1 MNSLDKVIGVY
12 LASVCAAPF
21 TYGVKRFEPKP
32 LVLSPLLV
40 RGYTCPAQ
48 CGACCGS
55 FSLDYLPTE
64 QTPAAVSEQIVNING
79 REIACLTDTQADVSG
94 YHCRNLT
101 ADARCGIHAIRPLS
115 CDFELIRFLVF
126 DDHVLL
132 TQKLFGRAWNMLRI
146 DGERGTLCEMLPAD
160 PNTVA
165 EVVRKL
171 HRLEAWADHL
181 GIETRINVIMDWLQ
195 NTDCSMQHTIA
206 VPCANKIGFFH

>member
-12 LASVCAAPF
+12 LASVCAEPF
-21 TYGVKRFEPKP
+21 TYGVRRFEPKP
-32 LVLSPLLV
+32 LVISPLLV
-40 RGYTCPAQ
+40 RGYTCPTQ

-55 FSLDYLPTE
+55 FSLDYLPSE
-64 QTPAAVSEQIVNING
+64 QTPVPATPSSVVING
-79 REIACLTDTQADVSG
+79 RTIECMTDTQTDVLG

-101 ADARCGIHAIRPLS
+101 AEARCGIHAIRPLS

-160 PNTVA
+160 LATIA

-171 HRLEAWADHL
+171 HRLEAWGVHL
-181 GIETRINVIMDWLQ
+181 GIKTRIPDVIYWLEH
-195 NTDCSMQHTIA
+195 TDCLTQQTIPIPGTA
-206 VPCANKIGFFH
+206 KIGFFQ